1 LKRKMTN
8 FKESQLVWAKVKGYP
23 WWPAIVL
30 KVVSGGSMNNSGS
43 VLVNFIGDNSHA
55 TVHEHKV
62 ADFNESFTQFCNGK
76 NKKLQEAIKAARRI
90 EKGESTFEDESCEF
104 QQKEKSK
111 VPVRRDQRSAEK
123 ETPKEKNSRE
133 NSLES
138 ETAKDSSTV
147 DERQENVENNNLHAF
162 ENLLDFVP
170 FRVTRAQ
177 CKNQHVEVR
186 TEPLIY
192 QSKKRVNRKVFKLIK
207 KNNDSVLPSSDEKCT
222 RKASLETPQAKQRDC
237 TETDTDCTHQEKLSN
252 NTSPIDRFNL
262 HKSEEPAK
270 VAIPRSNSSRKLF
283 VTQIATTSENA
294 IDPQSIFTPEKSIES
309 DEKVKGELDYSH
321 KKSQVD
327 KTPEV
332 QVVEHTFEQLLE
344 ALLEKFRNGQ
354 KVRKTDQNIIK
365 LFTSLHNFESSSLN
379 GYEIARSEVAKLLK
393 TIKLL
398 FSKYKHLALEI
409 ADKVL
414 ALITKLMKN
423 IKEKVLEF
431 CMDNTKYIRALNL
444 PENNDQPKPE
454 HNRFD
459 KSKII
464 IEAPS
469 SLTIRIE
476 EEMTPNSQ
484 RLCYFNGLSQNMKSL
499 YSPCI
504 EPEGRVAFR
513 KDSTDFYAQ
522 RMENANQHADNFLL
536 RKKICQRFTKL
547 LHDIY
552 KLEKE
557 KSQEITLKIEGK
569 IHGCHGNVIENY
581 KHNVQNFYNL
591 LKQQHLTLDEIF
603 LIKTMDTSE
612 FNEFLNKRLYK
623 VFENGDSLL
632 RDRAYSYAF
641 SISTEALESPSNQS
655 FAFDLNPVD
664 RFSHEHIRNDHHH
677 SPTFN
682 HFRIPPKHNL
692 TPKENHHHNH
702 TGLIN

>member
-1 LKRKMTN
+1 M
-8 FKESQLVWAKVKGYP
+8 G
-23 WWPAIVL
+23 
-30 KVVSGGSMNNSGS
+30 GGSSNNSGS

-62 ADFNESFTQFCNGK
+62 TDFNESFAQFCNGK
-76 NKKLQEAIKAARRI
+76 NRKLQEAIKAARRI
-90 EKGESTFEDESCEF
+90 EKGDSTFDDESFEF
-104 QQKEKSK
+104 KQKEKNK
-111 VPVRRDQRSAEK
+111 VPVRRDQGSARK
-123 ETPKEKNSRE
+123 QSPKNKDSRE
-133 NSLES
+133 SSVETG
-138 ETAKDSSTV
+138 TAKDSSIV
-147 DERQENVENNNLHAF
+147 GEKQEDVENNNLHAF

-192 QSKKRVNRKVFKLIK
+192 QSKKRVNQRVFKVIK
-207 KNNDSVLPSSDEKCT
+207 KNSDGVTPSSDEKCP
-222 RKASLETPQAKQRDC
+222 RKPSLETPQAKQRDC

-252 NTSPIDRFNL
+252 NTSPIDRFNS
-262 HKSEEPAK
+262 HKPEDPSK
-270 VAIPRSNSSRKLF
+270 VAISNSNSSSRKLF
-283 VTQIATTSENA
+283 VTQIATTSETA
-294 IDPQSIFTPEKSIES
+294 IDPQSIFTPEKSIGS
-309 DEKVKGELDYSH
+309 DEKIKGELEYSH
-321 KKSQVD
+321 KKSQAD
-327 KTPEV
+327 KAPEV
-332 QVVEHTFEQLLE
+332 QDFEDAFERLLKTF
-344 ALLEKFRNGQ
+344 LEKFKNGQ
-354 KVRKTDQNIIK
+354 KVRKNDPNITK
-365 LFTSLHNFESSSLN
+365 LFSSLQNFENSSVN
-379 GYEIARSEVAKLLK
+379 GYQIAKSEVGKLLK

-398 FSKYKHLALEI
+398 FSKYKHLSLDI
-409 ADKVL
+409 SDKILVL
-414 ALITKLMKN
+414 INKIMKK
-423 IKEKVLEF
+423 IKDKVLEF

-444 PENNDQPKPE
+444 QENNDQPKSE

-484 RLCYFNGLSQNMKSL
+484 RLCYYNGLSQNMRSL

-522 RMENANQHADNFLL
+522 RLENSNQHADNFLL

-569 IHGCHGNVIENY
+569 IHGYHGNVIENY

-603 LIKTMDTSE
+603 SIKTMEMNE

-641 SISTEALESPSNQS
+641 SISTDALESPSSQS
-655 FAFDLNPVD
+655 FAFDLNPAD

-682 HFRIPPKHNL
+682 NFRIPPKHSL
-692 TPKENHHHNH
+692 TPKENHHHHH